1 MKLFNNGL
9 TLRNSGSLF
18 DPFFDDFFS
27 FPKIFEHDFDSIMKT
42 DVVDQ
47 ENSYL
52 MSIDL
57 PGFKKE
63 DITLS
68 LKNGYL
74 TISAT
79 SAPQEDDSKK
89 YIRRERVYSS
99 CKRTF
104 YLGNGVT
111 ENDVSA
117 DFKDGVLNI
126 TIQKAVEKVPDD
138 KKIEIK

>member
-27 FPKIFEHDFDSIMKT
+27 FPKVFDHDFDSVMKT
-42 DVVDQ
+42 DVIDQ

-52 MSIDL
+52 MCVDL
-57 PGFKKE
+57 PGFRKE
-63 DITLS
+63 DVSLS

-79 SAPQEDDSKK
+79 SSIQDDENKK
-89 YIRRERVYSS
+89 YVRRERIYSS

-111 ENDVSA
+111 EKDVSA

-126 TIQKAVEKVPDD
+126 TIQKALEKVQEDT
-138 KKIEIK
+138 KIEIK